1 VVYRRLPK
9 ARDSQANR
17 HTLVRDSGSALSK
30 MTHHRSVAVQPVTS
44 MKVCL
49 ISAPTANQFD
59 SRTVGETDA
68 ARIMGELAP
77 VGILSLAA
85 VLEAKGLQPEVVDL
99 NRVYYGWLQDS
110 NRGKLDFCSFA
121 GDYFAGR
128 DFDLFGFSTV
138 CSSYPLTLRIAGE
151 VKRAHPKSVVV
162 LGGPQASVVD
172 VSTMRAYPWIDLVV
186 RGEAEQTLPDL
197 LDALAGRCSPAA
209 VPGITFRKDSDHKEI
224 VRNPDAPLVMD
235 LDALPFPAFHLFSD
249 VGFCRHFPLEL
260 GRGCPFACTFCSTN
274 DFFRRRFRLKSPAHI
289 IAEMR
294 RVRQT
299 YGISSFEL
307 VHDMFTVD
315 RKRVVEFC
323 EALVE
328 SKENFTWGCSARTD
342 CIDEEL
348 IALMA
353 RAGCRGIF
361 FGIETGSAR
370 MQKIIDKGLLLNDSA
385 ERVRS
390 CDKFKIKTAVSLMA
404 GFPEETMNDLRDT
417 AAFFVDSLRY
427 DHADP
432 QLSILSPLADTPI
445 QRQHRDS
452 LVLND
457 DVADMSY
464 RGWQQ
469 EPRDHAMIAEHPEIF
484 SSFYSVPLP
493 YLEREFLKELR
504 DFLLNGMR
512 AFRRLLLGLHQDSG
526 NVVDVFQQWQEWR
539 TRNGAHF
546 PNSDRT
552 AYYAQSGF
560 AADFLR
566 FVRLHYIPA
575 SSKAPLA
582 ITTLVEYEAAL
593 LGRDHD
599 SHEADVIRPSQEQA
613 SHGMDDGEEL
623 LTPDSRPHLLP
634 GINVIK
640 VPADYQEIVRRLRQ
654 KGPLQDI
661 PDHPVKLA
669 IRRTPAGPAEVRQL
683 SPLSAELL
691 DLCEDGLTVQEIA
704 GEFLLRQIEVSG
716 ISADKLCLA
725 GIEILRQQRLIA
737 LA

>member
-1 VVYRRLPK
+1 
-9 ARDSQANR
+9 
-17 HTLVRDSGSALSK
+17 
-30 MTHHRSVAVQPVTS
+30 

-59 SRTVGETDA
+59 NRSVGEMDA

-99 NRVYYGWLQDS
+99 NRVYYSWLNDS
-110 NRGKLDFCSFA
+110 NRNRTDFCSFA
-121 GDYFAGR
+121 GDYFARR
-128 DFDLFGFSTV
+128 DCDFFGFSTV
-138 CSSYPLTLRIAGE
+138 CSSYPLTLRISAE
-151 VKRAHPKSVVV
+151 IKRVHPKSVVA

-172 VSTMRAYPWIDLVV
+172 VSTMRAFPWIDLVV

-197 LDALAGRCSPAA
+197 VDALTAHSSLAA
-209 VPGITFRKDSDHKEI
+209 IPGITFRQGREDEEI
-224 VRNPDAPLVMD
+224 VRNPDAPLILD
-235 LDALPFPAFHLFSD
+235 LDALPFPAFHLFPD
-249 VGFCRHFPLEL
+249 VRFCRHFPLEL

-274 DFFRRRFRLKSPAHI
+274 DFFRRRFRLKSPAQM
-289 IAEMR
+289 IADMR
-294 RVRQT
+294 RVKQT
-299 YGISSFEL
+299 YGTNSFEL

-315 RKRVVEFC
+315 RKRVVAFC
-323 EALVE
+323 EALLE
-328 SKENFTWGCSARTD
+328 SKEEFYWGCSARTD
-342 CIDEEL
+342 CVDEEL

-361 FGIETGSAR
+361 FGIETGSSR
-370 MQKIIDKGLLLNDSA
+370 MQKIIDKGLELNDSA

-390 CDKFKIKTAVSLMA
+390 CDKFKINTAVSLMA
-404 GFPEETMNDLRDT
+404 GFPEETMDDLRNT

-432 QLSILSPLADTPI
+432 QLSILAPLADTPI
-445 QRQHRDS
+445 QKQHKDS
-452 LVLND
+452 LILND

-469 EPRDHAMIAEHPEIF
+469 EPQDHAMIAGHPEIF

-493 YLEREFLKELR
+493 FLERELLKELR

-539 TRNGAHF
+539 TKNGIHF
-546 PNSDRT
+546 SNSDRT
-552 AYYAQSGF
+552 AYYAQSAF

-566 FVRLHYIPA
+566 FVRQHYIPA
-575 SSKAPLA
+575 ASKAPLA
-582 ITTLVEYEAAL
+582 ITALTEYEAAL
-593 LGRDHD
+593 LGGNP
-599 SHEADVIRPSQEQA
+599 EAPIDDTRHHQEQP
-613 SHGMDDGEEL
+613 SYDLEEL
-623 LTPDSRPHLLP
+623 VSPDSRPQLLP
-634 GINVIK
+634 GVSVVK
-640 VPADYQEIVRRLRQ
+640 VPADYQEIIRRLRQ
-654 KGPLQDI
+654 RSSLNDI

-669 IRRTPAGPAEVRQL
+669 IRRAPPGPAEVRQL

-691 DLCEDGLTVQEIA
+691 GLCEGALTVKEITA
-704 GEFLLRQIEVSG
+704 EFLQRKIEVPG
-716 ISADKLCLA
+716 VPADKACLA

-737 LA
+737 IA